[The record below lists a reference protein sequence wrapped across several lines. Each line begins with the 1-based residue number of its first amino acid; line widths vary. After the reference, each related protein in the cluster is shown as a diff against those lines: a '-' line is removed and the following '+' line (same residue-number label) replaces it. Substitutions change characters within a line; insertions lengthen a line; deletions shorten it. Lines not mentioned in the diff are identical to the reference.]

1 MHKYNK
7 FFIFENLD
15 TVRKIS
21 LGKFWGVEIVITS
34 LVWLGPFLFF
44 ALHFVV
50 NLINLGLSL
59 EQRLSQSFYF
69 TIAVEITTMIHA
81 LGHIISGKIVKS
93 PMDELLITALR
104 DVNRYHGD
112 QSQIKS
118 TTHLGRALGGP
129 VINIIVGVICI
140 LLASSIPAGFWSN
153 LNASMISVNLFFG
166 LGGFLPIPSVDGAVI
181 WREIRNLTSQNK
193 G

>member
-21 LGKFWGVEIVITS
+21 LGKFWGVDIIITS
-34 LVWLGPFLFF
+34 LTWLGPFLYF

-50 NLINLGLSL
+50 NLLNVNLTLA
-59 EQRLSQSFYF
+59 ERLSQSFYF
-69 TIAVEITTMIHA
+69 TLAIEITTMIHA
-81 LGHIISGKIVKS
+81 LGHIISGKMVKS
-93 PMDELLITALR
+93 AMDELLITALR

-129 VINIIVGVICI
+129 VLNLIVAGICI
-140 LLASSIPAGFWSN
+140 FVAQLIPSGFWSI
-153 LNASMISVNLFFG
+153 LNASLITVNLFFG

-181 WREIRNLTSQNK
+181 WREIKNLVTK
-193 G
+193 K

>member
-81 LGHIISGKIVKS
+81 LGHIISGKMVNS
-93 PMDELLITALR
+93 VMDELLITALR

-129 VINIIVGVICI
+129 VINIIVGLICI
-140 LLASSIPAGFWSN
+140 FIASSIPSSFWSN

-166 LGGFLPIPSVDGAVI
+166 IGGFLPIPSVDGAVI
-181 WREIRNLTSQNK
+181 WREIKNLVS
-193 G
+193 

>member
-15 TVRKIS
+15 TVQKIS
-21 LGKFWGVEIVITS
+21 LGKFWGVDIVITS

-50 NLINLGLSL
+50 NLLNLGLSL
-59 EQRLSQSFYF
+59 EQRLSQSLYF
-69 TIAVEITTMIHA
+69 TIAVEITTAIHA

-112 QSQIKS
+112 QSRIKS

-140 LLASSIPAGFWSN
+140 FLASSIPAGFWSN
-153 LNASMISVNLFFG
+153 LNASLISVNLFFG
-166 LGGFLPIPSVDGAVI
+166 LGGFLPLPSVDGAVI
-181 WREIRNLTSQNK
+181 WREIKNLISK
-193 G
+193 S

>member
-50 NLINLGLSL
+50 NLLNVNLTLAD
-59 EQRLSQSFYF
+59 RLSQSFYF
-69 TIAVEITTMIHA
+69 SLAVEITTAIHA
-81 LGHIISGKIVKS
+81 LGHIISGKIVNS
-93 PMDELLITALR
+93 AMDELLITALR

-118 TTHLGRALGGP
+118 RTHLGRALGGP
-129 VINIIVGVICI
+129 VLNLIVAGICI
-140 LLASSIPAGFWSN
+140 FVAQLIPSGFWSN

-166 LGGFLPIPSVDGAVI
+166 LGGFLPVPSVDGAVI
-181 WREIRNLTSQNK
+181 WREIRNLVSK
-193 G
+193 K

>member
-21 LGKFWGVEIVITS
+21 LGKFWGVDIVITS
-34 LVWLGPFLFF
+34 LVWLGPFLFL

-50 NLINLGLSL
+50 NLLNVNLTLT
-59 EQRLSQSFYF
+59 ERLSQSFYF
-69 TIAVEITTMIHA
+69 ALAVEITTAIHA
-81 LGHIISGKIVKS
+81 LGHIISGKLVKS

-129 VINIIVGVICI
+129 IINIIVGVICI
-140 LLASSIPAGFWSN
+140 LVAQLIPTGFWSN
-153 LNASMISVNLFFG
+153 LNASLITVNLFFG

-181 WREIRNLTSQNK
+181 WREIKNLVTK
-193 G
+193 K

>member
-15 TVRKIS
+15 KVRKIS
-21 LGKFWGVEIVITS
+21 LGKFWGVEITITS

-44 ALHFVV
+44 ALHFVL
-50 NLINLGLSL
+50 NLINLELSL
-59 EQRLSQSFYF
+59 NQRLSQSFYF
-69 TIAVEITTMIHA
+69 AIAIEITTAIHA

-129 VINIIVGVICI
+129 VINIIVGLICI
-140 LLASSIPAGFWSN
+140 FIAPSIPAGFWSN
-153 LNASMISVNLFFG
+153 LNASMISVNLFLG
-166 LGGFLPIPSVDGAVI
+166 LVDSCQFL
-181 WREIRNLTSQNK
+181 L
-193 G
+193 

>member
-44 ALHFVV
+44 ALHFVL
-50 NLINLGLSL
+50 NLLNFNLTLT
-59 EQRLSQSFYF
+59 ERLSQSFYF

-140 LLASSIPAGFWSN
+140 FIAPTIPSGFWSN

-166 LGGFLPIPSVDGAVI
+166 IGGFLPIPSVDGAVI
-181 WREIRNLTSQNK
+181 WREVKNLVSK
-193 G
+193 K

>member
-44 ALHFVV
+44 ALHFVL
-50 NLINLGLSL
+50 NLHNFNLTLT
-59 EQRLSQSFYF
+59 ERLSQSFYF

-129 VINIIVGVICI
+129 VINIIVGLICI
-140 LLASSIPAGFWSN
+140 FIASSIPTGFWSN
-153 LNASMISVNLFFG
+153 LNTSMISVNLFFG
-166 LGGFLPIPSVDGAVI
+166 IGGFLPLKSVDGEVI
-181 WREIRNLTSQNK
+181 WREIKNLVSK
-193 G
+193 K